1 MKQQLKTL
9 AKNRKKDKLTH
20 LFFNS
25 LIFFVVL
32 LLAIGVGGVIGIL
45 NREADEVIFKTL
57 GMCIAV
63 VWACIF
69 VGYFIWAVYFY
80 NINYGYTDKDWEN
93 LEAARERLS
102 LGEPVDPS
110 ELEEPK
116 ENPYKDQTF
125 GLPGGTVRG
134 MIAFTLLFGGIAIM
148 VVSMGMDNDLAANTF
163 FWDHY
168 EFFKTAFLMMI
179 AFYFGSRSL
188 EYLKDRWPSTAQK
201 KRLTGKESTPEFISQ
216 LDSQQKPA
224 DISPSQLKSVLA
236 PAEKEET
243 IDLVVK
249 TRQEQLKQEFVQIKD
264 NEEEKKLNHEQIE
277 SVAHEFK
284 IETPALQAVIQIE
297 SAGSGFLADGKPKIL
312 FEGHKFW
319 AHLKEK
325 GIEPEQYLPDNQD
338 ILYPK
343 WTRDFYL
350 GNEKEYDR
358 LNKALLIDK
367 EAAYYSASWGLFQI
381 LGENV
386 KTKWVRRHKDI
397 LAFVEAQHVSEYE
410 HLLDFIDFI
419 QFKKVKGKSL
429 LEHLKAKD
437 WSSFAYGYNGAGY
450 AKNNYHVKLERA
462 YERFSAVG

>member
-9 AKNRKKDKLTH
+9 VKNHKKDKMTH

-32 LLAIGVGGVIGIL
+32 LLVIGAAGAYGIL

-57 GMCIAV
+57 GMCISV
-63 VWACIF
+63 TWACIF
-69 VGYFIWAVYFY
+69 VGYFIWAIYFY
-80 NINYGYTDKDWEN
+80 NINYGYTDKDWED
-93 LEAARERLS
+93 LQDARERLS
-102 LGEPVDPS
+102 LGEPVDEK
-110 ELEEPK
+110 ELEEPS

-134 MIAFTLLFGGIAIM
+134 MIAFTLLFGGIAIT
-148 VVSMGMDNDLAANTF
+148 VVSMGMDNELVANTF

-201 KRLTGKESTPEFISQ
+201 QRMAGEESSTKANLISSSNETNAGN
-216 LDSQQKPA
+216 L
-224 DISPSQLKSVLA
+224 PSQLKAILA
-236 PAEKEET
+236 PAEQEQNK
-243 IDLVVK
+243 DLVVK
-249 TRQEQLKQEFVQIKD
+249 TRREQLKQEFVQIND
-264 NEEEKKLNHEQIE
+264 NEEEKNLNLEQIE
-277 SVAHEFK
+277 SVANEFK
-284 IETPALQAVIQIE
+284 IEMPALRAVIQVE
-297 SAGSGFLADGKPKIL
+297 SAGSGFLEDGRPKIL

-319 AHLKEK
+319 SHLKEK
-325 GIEPEQYLPDNQD
+325 GIDPEQYLPDNQD

-343 WTRDFYL
+343 WTRNFYL
-350 GNEKEYDR
+350 GKEGEYSR

-397 LAFVEAQHVSEYE
+397 NAFVEAQYASEHE
-410 HLLDFIDFI
+410 HLLDFVDFI
-419 QFKKVKGKSL
+419 QFKKAKGKTL

-437 WSSFAYGYNGAGY
+437 WASFAYGYNGAGY
-450 AKNNYHVKLERA
+450 AQNNYDVKLQRA